1 MPDAMLA
8 GLPRLVRVAEEMRWR
23 GGAGV
28 AIALAVAAY
37 WLTQWLLDADVR
49 GLETLVSL
57 LAVSVLTAGV
67 AGLASAGRMRDALR
81 ETRPPPRLAVYE
93 TQADG
98 RERHARFTGIV
109 LLGAVVLLVFDRV
122 TGGGGVMAG
131 LLAGLFGT
139 AGVVDRW
146 EARRWLA
153 AERARDSRLYLL
165 IRPNAMVAK
174 FGRSEVYEAPRRD
187 PDREPDPIAFGL

>member
-28 AIALAVAAY
+28 AIALAVVAY

-57 LAVSVLTAGV
+57 LAVSVLTAGF
-67 AGLASAGRMRDALR
+67 AGLASTGRMRDALR

-98 RERHARFTGIV
+98 RERRARFTGII

-139 AGVVDRW
+139 AGVVDWW

-153 AERARDSRLYLL
+153 AERERDARLYLL
-165 IRPNAMVAK
+165 IRPNALVAK
-174 FGRSEVYEAPRRD
+174 FGRTDVYEAPRRD
-187 PDREPDPIAFGL
+187 PDREPDPIAFGR

>member
-8 GLPRLVRVAEEMRWR
+8 GLPRLVRIAEEVRWR

-28 AIALAVAAY
+28 AIAFAVSAY
-37 WLTQWLLDADVR
+37 WLAQWLLDVDVR
-49 GLETLVSL
+49 VLESLLSL

-67 AGLASAGRMRDALR
+67 GGLASTGRMREALR
-81 ETRPPPRLAVYE
+81 DTRPPPRLAVYE

-98 RERHARFTGIV
+98 RERRARFTGIV
-109 LLGAVVLLVFDRV
+109 LFGAVVLLVFDRV

-139 AGVVDRW
+139 AGVLDRW

-153 AERARDSRLYLL
+153 AERERDARLYLL
-165 IRPNAMVAK
+165 IRPNALVAR
-174 FGRSEVYEAPRRD
+174 FGRTEVYEAPRRD
-187 PDREPDPIAFGL
+187 SDRHPDPISFGH